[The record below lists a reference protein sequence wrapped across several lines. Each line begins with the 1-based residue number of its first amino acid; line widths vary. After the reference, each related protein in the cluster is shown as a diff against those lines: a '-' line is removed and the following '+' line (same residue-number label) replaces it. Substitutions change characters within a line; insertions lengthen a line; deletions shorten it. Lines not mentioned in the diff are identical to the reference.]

1 MKRSSTAALLLMGVT
16 PLMLTACGGDSH
28 PAAAIK
34 EQSYAN
40 IAYCAAAGNPQAD
53 CQRAFDQ
60 AQENSNAAAPHY
72 KTREDCLKE
81 FGPDMCQPRSDAH
94 EGSFWGPVMTG
105 FILGRMFDGGSSR
118 YYGAEPLYRQR
129 DGQDYRPSPGSY
141 GGSFGSSRS
150 GTGSVGGS
158 TDAAGSRAVTAS
170 RGGFGSVSA
179 ARGGWG
185 G

>member
-1 MKRSSTAALLLMGVT
+1 MKRSSTAALLLMGVA
-16 PLMLTACGGDSH
+16 PLMLTACGDSQ
-28 PAAAIK
+28 PQTAVK
-34 EQSYAN
+34 EQAYAN
-40 IAYCAAAGNPQAD
+40 IGDCTAAGNPQAD

-60 AQENSNAAAPHY
+60 AQASSAASAPHY
-72 KTREDCLKE
+72 KTREDCIKE
-81 FGPDMCQPRSDAH
+81 FGPDMCQPRSDAR
-94 EGSFWGPVMTG
+94 EGSFWGPLMTG
-105 FILGRMFDGGSSR
+105 FVLGRIFDGGSSR

-129 DGQDYRPSPGSY
+129 DGQDYRPSSGGAWS
-141 GGSFGSSRS
+141 GSFGSSR
-150 GTGSVGGS
+150 GSSSGS